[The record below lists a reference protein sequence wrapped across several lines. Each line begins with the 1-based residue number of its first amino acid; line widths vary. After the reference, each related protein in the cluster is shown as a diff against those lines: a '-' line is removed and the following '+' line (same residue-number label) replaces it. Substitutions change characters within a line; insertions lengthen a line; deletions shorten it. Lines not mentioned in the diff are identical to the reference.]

1 MIVSNKKVF
10 SAVNFDQYLTMPGL
24 SYSGI
29 KGMGGK
35 IVETEK
41 MKLGKKVDAYLF
53 TPHDYQ
59 PGPDH
64 AIIKAL
70 ALAAKTEL
78 AGLKFSG
85 QLSYTADFT
94 HEGKT
99 MAYKGRPDIDAG
111 ALIVDLKVSE
121 LNIIKAIEFFRY
133 DWQVSGYVMASSSAS
148 MAMLL
153 SINPKTRKVS
163 KMMLPIKMDW
173 WQQAVKMYGK

>member
-10 SAVNFDQYLTMPGL
+10 SAVNFDQYLTMPGM

-29 KGMGGK
+29 KSAGGK

-53 TPHDYQ
+53 TPHEYQ
-59 PGPDH
+59 PGPDDKQ
-64 AIIKAL
+64 IKAL

-85 QLSYTADFT
+85 QNSYTADFT

-111 ALIVDLKVSE
+111 ILIVDLKISE
-121 LNIIKAIEFFRY
+121 LDIVKAIEFFRY
-133 DWQVSGYVMASSSAS
+133 DWQVSGYVKASPGAT

-153 SINPKTRKVS
+153 SVHPKTLKVS
-163 KMMLPIKMDW
+163 KMMLPIKVDW
-173 WQQAVKMYGK
+173 WQQAIKMYGK